1 MLKIDKISL
10 ADNEFS
16 PLELAHLDGKAI
28 IKNDG
33 GVIAV
38 GKFHMSDGGRWVMCA
53 INAAGQSLKGGAG
66 DDKND
71 AAAISINKPSDIT
84 VELTGKLKREFLV
97 PAGETSVDTHCK
109 STTSDNVAGATG
121 FDQATGIATVA
132 SVAHDRVVTLE
143 LEVNVGTGTASDDNV
158 AHQIQIM
165 PDNPEGL
172 LHFAILC
179 NVATDIDGRKPNKPT
194 LEIRGAKPWKTLGG
208 SQPVDFVNPAVLPT
222 VDPE

>member
-16 PLELAHLDGKAI
+16 PLELAHLDGTAV
-28 IKNDG
+28 IKNKTTE
-33 GVIAV
+33 IAK

-53 INAAGQSLKGGAG
+53 INAAGQSL
-66 DDKND
+66 D
-71 AAAISINKPSDIT
+71 ASTPPVAEVITIDKPSDIT

-121 FDQATGIATVA
+121 FVQATGIATVA

-143 LEVNVGTGTASDDNV
+143 LDVNVGTGTASDGNV
-158 AHQIQIM
+158 AHKIQIM

-179 NVATDIDGRKPNKPT
+179 NVATDVDGRKPNKPT
-194 LEIRGAKPWKTLGG
+194 FEIRGAKPWKTLGEN
-208 SQPVDFVNPAVLPT
+208 QPVDFVHPAALT
-222 VDPE
+222 TA